1 MSPKNPKYAVLSK
14 LLFVLVASLLTTIA
28 PSNATRSRQMYTG
41 TWLQCGKDPRSA
53 GCSYNVLNQKAGRIC
68 GVWSYWASG
77 RQYDG
82 RLVATVRGA
91 TAKIEKICGRPG
103 SDTST
108 NCTRKGNTPTWEPS
122 DRTLFVCDG
131 ALYNVKVG
139 QMSSC
144 RNANKA
150 LGMPKARGNAHP
162 EVRLFAEDKAWLA
175 ACPDSI

>member
-1 MSPKNPKYAVLSK
+1 MSLEKSKYPVLSK
-14 LLFVLVASLLTTIA
+14 LLFVLVASLLMTVA

-41 TWLQCGKDPRSA
+41 TWIHCDKDQRSE

-68 GVWSYWASG
+68 GIWSYWASG

-82 RLVATVRGA
+82 RLIATERGV
-91 TAKIEKICGRPG
+91 TAKIDKICGRPG

-108 NCTRKGNTPTWEPS
+108 NCARQGYTPTWES
-122 DRTLFVCDG
+122 SNRTLFVCNG

-150 LGMPKARGNAHP
+150 LGMPKARANAHP

-175 ACPDSI
+175 ACAGGI